1 MWLAG
6 TSLRYAWLATDAPSP
21 HYTVANKI
29 KATPAIFAM
38 ATALCFSALPS
49 AALAQSASQIT
60 PPSFRPGGPAAGGTI
75 IFSGRP
81 GLDAPAGADRLTVR
95 IKGITVEGPL
105 PALSAEHRALEQRL
119 VGRPIKA
126 SELFEAVRE
135 LEAAYA
141 RAGYVLVR
149 VVLPAQTLKNGGE
162 LRLTVVNG
170 YIERVDAAG
179 VPDLI
184 RARVVAV
191 VTPLVGQRGLTLGE
205 IERRL
210 LLAGDTPGTA
220 LKSTLKTGETTGATI
235 LVLEARQRPASG
247 FLGADN
253 TLASALGRSVL
264 NTGVDLNSV
273 AGLGESVY
281 LRAYGHPGGDDFRGF
296 GGLFTD
302 RPRVRTLAAGA
313 VLPIGVDGLT
323 FNVEGTQS
331 KTTPKPLSFQ
341 TASVFERLSLRLRY
355 PCDPLPPAQPRLRAR
370 LRRADRGLLAAVPRP
385 RHPALLRQPAH
396 RAHRLR
402 HVLPP
407 ADERHRHGAGG
418 RLLGPRRARRPQ
430 RCGCQ
435 RLQPALAARRG
446 RRLPEARR
454 PRHPGQP
461 IAEHFAFAAYL
472 RGQTSFNQVLARSEQ
487 IGIASFNELSTF
499 DAGTLGGDSGWIVR
513 AEVSSPWTLAG
524 LSVPVT
530 VSPYAYAATGA
541 LYLQRPTV
549 LEQGTTHVSSL
560 AVGLRFNATIDPAF
574 SDAFLALEFGRAFRD
589 DNEPDAN
596 RFTFVGSVR
605 F

>member
-355 PCDPLPPAQPRLRAR
+355 PWIRSRQLNVGSELVFDAQTEDFSLPFPGLDIPLSSDRLRIAR
-370 LRRADRGLLAAVPRP
+370 IASDMSYLLPTNGIVTGRAVASLGLDALGARSAADANVFNPLSRLGADADFQKLEGLAT
-385 RHPALLRQPAH
+385 
-396 RAHRLR
+396 
-402 HVLPP
+402 
-407 ADERHRHGAGG
+407 
-418 RLLGPRRARRPQ
+418 
-430 RCGCQ
+430 
-435 RLQPALAARRG
+435 LA
-446 RRLPEARR
+446 
-454 PRHPGQP
+454 QP